1 MKKKDLCMLSPGT
14 WVTHKKS
21 GLEFEFVEV
30 AKLIGSCDEA
40 VEVAFCKTLP
50 GRDYT
55 SRNLH
60 IVGDHYIFMPREITK
75 KSIHDFAPEDVLIN
89 AHCTPKEAAYH
100 LERGSTVFSPSDFWE
115 AIRGNEELKRDLGI
129 YSIDKIMERC
139 KVGRDMNE
147 FFYGMLERIP
157 YIVQYAFM
165 EDGQSA
171 WNILKKKGV
180 SHEIQS

>member
-1 MKKKDLCMLSPGT
+1 MTNDGMNLIRWKEGGDEMKKKNICMLSPGT

-21 GLEFEFVEV
+21 GLEFEFIEV

-75 KSIHDFAPEDVLIN
+75 KSIHDFPPEDVLIN

-100 LERGSTVFSPSDFWE
+100 LERETTIFTPHDFWE
-115 AIRGNEELKRDLGI
+115 SIKWDEELQDDLEVH
-129 YSIDKIMERC
+129 SIDTVMRRC
-139 KVGRDMNE
+139 KNGEYVSDIS
-147 FFYGMLERIP
+147 YGTL
-157 YIVQYAFM
+157 
-165 EDGQSA
+165 
-171 WNILKKKGV
+171 KGV
-180 SHEIQS
+180 PYVIQYVL